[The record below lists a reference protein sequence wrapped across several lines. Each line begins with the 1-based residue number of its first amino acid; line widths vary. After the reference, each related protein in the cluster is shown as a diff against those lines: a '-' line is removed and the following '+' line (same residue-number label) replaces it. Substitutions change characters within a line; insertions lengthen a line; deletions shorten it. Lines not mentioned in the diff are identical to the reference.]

1 MTTPYRLLY
10 RLGVTP
16 WDREAVP
23 EQLRRVVEERPGAWR
38 ALDVGCGTGR
48 DAVYLA
54 QQGWA
59 VTAVDGVPQAL
70 AAARQR
76 AEAAGADVNWVQGD
90 VTRLHALGI
99 GDGYDFVV
107 DRGCFHGL
115 DDQGRERCAQGVTAV
130 AAPAAELLMLAFV
143 PGRRGPAPRGISVEQ
158 LMRYFGGAWEL
169 VSSEP
174 ETEAQLPLWLRN
186 AHPTWHRLKRND

>member
-1 MTTPYRLLY
+1 
-10 RLGVTP
+10 G
-16 WDREAVP
+16 
-23 EQLRRVVEERPGAWR
+23 
-38 ALDVGCGTGR
+38 GTGR
-48 DAVYLA
+48 GRVDREQRGRA
-54 QQGWA
+54 G
-59 VTAVDGVPQAL
+59 TADEGAPQSS
-70 AAARQR
+70 AAASQR

-174 ETEAQLPLWLRN
+174 ETEAQ
-186 AHPTWHRLKRND
+186 